1 MQMEAI
7 KDLKEQLEKCKQTGE
22 NRVTRCQQT
31 LLQGETGPESGVA
44 EGPVSRKA
52 ENFSTGL
59 MTDNRAGVSNVR
71 NK

>member
-1 MQMEAI
+1 MEMEAI

-44 EGPVSRKA
+44 EGPV
-52 ENFSTGL
+52 
-59 MTDNRAGVSNVR
+59 AGR
-71 NK
+71 LKIFPLD

>member
-7 KDLKEQLEKCKQTGE
+7 KDLKEQLEKCEETGE

-44 EGPVSRKA
+44 EGPV
-52 ENFSTGL
+52 
-59 MTDNRAGVSNVR
+59 AGR
-71 NK
+71 LKIFPLD